1 MKKRLLYISPHLS
14 TGGQPQYV
22 YKQIESFKDE
32 FEIEVVEINNV
43 GGEVFAV
50 QKNKIRN
57 LVPLHILGDDKSQIL
72 SVIETFSPDIIHF
85 HEIPQFDLSFD
96 VLDKIFDKD
105 RNYFIVVT
113 THGSFT
119 NPDEIR
125 YHPDRYVLVSEWS
138 RKKFE
143 TTEVETTIWDYPI
156 EDYKFDKLE
165 ARKKL
170 GFEEDWKHVLNVGL
184 FAPGK
189 NQKEIFEIANKLRE
203 YKIKFH
209 FIGNQALNFEDYWKP
224 LMNSKPDNCVVWGER
239 NDVDT
244 FYAASDAF
252 YFSSI
257 LELNPLSIKE
267 ALSYKLPS
275 LFRRLHT
282 YLDTYDNNS
291 LVNYIDNDLESTKN
305 KLLEILSPSV
315 DTENYFKHNG
325 IWVKKLPKIQIK
337 HLQTKPNDAREVL
350 SRNSIEKLK
359 EYGID
364 YELMINIPYD
374 GFAPKENCRRPDHL
388 SKDNK
393 PGELYPGAGLGWIT
407 GRHYGCYLA
416 HRSALETINTQYDY
430 TLIFEADAYIHTSVE
445 DFVKVIYEACK
456 IMETDNVY
464 FLSFANNPSISKSL
478 VNNLFS
484 KTAHNQ
490 DLAHAYIVRNSDK
503 LWWLNRIKDCEWDVA
518 DLWYNHVFYK
528 YPVNRY
534 TTNLVYSKQ
543 ADGISL
549 LDNNVKTWK
558 LEGIAEVSNIEEEK
572 STLIISTG
580 RRLNYLSQTLEALN
594 KNIENLKTKFKKVW
608 VLDDRSNIN
617 ERMDTELLMRKYFDD
632 KFNVINFNNNDEYA
646 FIDKFNIIKS
656 LVSETDIVFFMEDD
670 WVLNEKFDIDYHI
683 DRLRKSDWT
692 QIAFADPLWMQTDE
706 IQKDYGIDEH
716 YWKNPF
722 PKFYNHPYEWSGNA
736 YKYSVVRMN
745 NWTNNPSL
753 VKGDVYHKNNF
764 EYKKNFEAIFADTTK
779 RNQVFHKKCLFT
791 HIGTESIINKL

>member
-22 YKQIESFKDE
+22 LKQIESFKDE
-32 FEIEVVEINNV
+32 FEIQVVEINNV
-43 GGEVFAV
+43 GGEQFAV

-57 LVPLHILGDDKSQIL
+57 LVPLHILGEDKNDIL
-72 SVIETFSPDIIHF
+72 SVIKTFSPHIIHF

-96 VLDKIFDKD
+96 ILDKIFDKGRD
-105 RNYFIVVT
+105 YFIVAT

-138 RKKFE
+138 RKRFE
-143 TTEVETTIWDYPI
+143 STDVQTCIWDYPI
-156 EDYKFDKLE
+156 ENYKFDKE
-165 ARKKL
+165 AAQKEL
-170 GFEEDWKHVLNVGL
+170 GFEGDWKHILNVGL

-189 NQKEIFEIANKLRE
+189 NQKEIFQIANKLKE

-224 LMNSKPDNCVVWGER
+224 LMDSKPDNCIVWGER

-244 FYAASDAF
+244 FYAASDTF
-252 YFSSI
+252 YFSST

-282 YLDTYDNNS
+282 YLDTYDTNP
-291 LVNYIDNDLESTKN
+291 LVSYIDNDLEKTQN
-305 KLLEILSPSV
+305 KIIELLNPSIN
-315 DTENYFKHNG
+315 TEVYYQYNG
-325 IWVKKLPKIQIK
+325 SWIKRLPKIQIK
-337 HLQTKPNDAREVL
+337 HLQTKPNDERELL
-350 SRNSIEKLK
+350 SRASIEKLK
-359 EYGID
+359 NFGID
-364 YELMINIPYD
+364 YQLIVNVPYD

-388 SKDNK
+388 SKDNR
-393 PGELYPGAGLGWIT
+393 PGELYPNAGLGWIT

-416 HRSALETINTQYDY
+416 HRGALETISGEYDY
-430 TLIFEADAYIHTSVE
+430 TIVFEADAYTYTTDE
-445 DFVKVIYEACK
+445 EFVKVIYEGCK

-464 FLSFANNPSISKSL
+464 FLSFANNPSISKTL
-478 VNNLFS
+478 VNDLFS

-490 DLAHAYIVRNSDK
+490 DLAHAYMVRNTDK
-503 LWWLNRIKDCEWDVA
+503 LWWLDRMKDCEWDVA

-528 YPVNRY
+528 HPVNRY
-534 TTNLVYSKQ
+534 TTNVVYSKQ

-549 LDNNVKTWK
+549 LDDNVKKWQ
-558 LEGIAEVSNIEEEK
+558 LDGVAELSNIEEEK
-572 STLIISTG
+572 STLIISAG
-580 RRLNYLSQTLEALN
+580 RRVHYLSQTLEALN
-594 KNIENLKTKFKKVW
+594 TNIENLKTKFKKVW
-608 VLDDRSNIN
+608 LLDDRSNHTQRN
-617 ERMDTELLMRKYFDD
+617 ESEVLMRKYFDD

-656 LVSETDIVFFMEDD
+656 LVDKNDIVFFMEDD
-670 WVLNEKFDIDYHI
+670 WVLNEKLDIDYHI
-683 DRLRKSDWT
+683 KRLKNSDWT
-692 QIAFADPLWMQTDE
+692 QIAFADPLWMQKDD
-706 IQKDYGIDEH
+706 IQKDYSIDEH
-716 YWKNPF
+716 YWQNPF
-722 PKFYNHPYEWSGNA
+722 PKFYNHPYEWTGGI

-753 VKGDVYHKNNF
+753 VKGDVYHKNSF